1 VATRFLAMM
10 STVALLTGCAQDPH
24 QLAQRAAARGDDFA
38 RRGQA
43 KAALLEYRNAVRAW
57 PTWGAAHEKLGDTL
71 ADLGRRVE
79 AYRAYAASSRIV
91 GAEELP
97 YTEDG
102 LRAVVSRTPGLVAAR
117 IALADLLLSQEAVVE
132 AEEHLLAATAA
143 QPGHELANR
152 ALAAIYLA
160 RGERATAEHH
170 LRIAA
175 AHQPQRYRSQLA
187 LADYLMEEA
196 QYPEARQVLEQA
208 RDVPRFSAAATVR
221 IAAIDYEEGAIETAH
236 RSLAIL
242 LQLEPTAEAW
252 TLKGQW
258 LFREDNLTEAL
269 AAAQAALALNWQLA
283 AAQNLA
289 SAIRREQL
297 WPR

>member
-1 VATRFLAMM
+1 VATRFLTLM
-10 STVALLTGCAQDPH
+10 SAVTLLTGCAQDPQ
-24 QLAQRAAARGDDFA
+24 QLARRAAARGDDFA

-43 KAALLEYRNAVRAW
+43 RAALLEYRNAVRAW

-71 ADLGRRVE
+71 AELGRPLD
-79 AYRAYAASSRIV
+79 AYRAYATSSRIV

-102 LRAVVSRTPGLVAAR
+102 LRAVVSRTPDLIAAR
-117 IALADLLLSQEAVVE
+117 IALADLLLSQKAVAE

-160 RGERATAEHH
+160 RGERSTAEKH
-170 LRIAA
+170 LLVAA

-187 LADYLMEEA
+187 LADYLIEEGR
-196 QYPEARQVLEQA
+196 YPEARQVLEQA
-208 RDVPRFSAAATVR
+208 RDTARFSAAATLR
-221 IAAIDYEEGAIETAH
+221 IAAIDYQEGSTESAH
-236 RSLAIL
+236 RSLAAL
-242 LQLEPTAEAW
+242 LELEPTAEAW

-258 LFREDNLTEAL
+258 LFREDNLTDAF
-269 AAAQAALALNWQLA
+269 AAAQAALALDWKLG
-283 AAQNLA
+283 AAQALA
-289 SAIRREQL
+289 SEIRREQL
-297 WPR
+297 WPK

>member
-1 VATRFLAMM
+1 VCTRLLATI
-10 STVALLTGCAQDPH
+10 STLALLTGCAQDPQ
-24 QLAQRAAARGDDFA
+24 QLAQKAAARGDDFA
-38 RRGQA
+38 RRRQP

-57 PTWGAAHEKLGDTL
+57 PTWGAAYEKLGDTL
-71 ADLGRRVE
+71 ADLGRPLE
-79 AYRAYAASSRIV
+79 AYRAYATSSRIV

-132 AEEHLLAATAA
+132 AEEQLLAATAA

-160 RGERATAEHH
+160 QGQRAAAEDH
-170 LRIAA
+170 LRVAA
-175 AHQPQRYRSQLA
+175 AHHPQRYRSQLA

-196 QYPEARQVLEQA
+196 RYPEARQMLEQA
-208 RDVPRFSAAATVR
+208 RNTARLSGAATLR
-221 IAAIDYEEGAIETAH
+221 IAAIDYEEGAVEAAH
-236 RSLAIL
+236 RSLADL
-242 LQLEPTAEAW
+242 LELEPTAEAW

-258 LFREDNLTEAL
+258 LFREDKLTDAF
-269 AAAQAALALNWQLA
+269 AAAQAALALDWRLA
-283 AAQNLA
+283 AAQTLA

-297 WPR
+297 WSR

>member
-1 VATRFLAMM
+1 VTTRFLAMM
-10 STVALLTGCAQDPH
+10 STVALLTGCAQDP
-24 QLAQRAAARGDDFA
+24 QQVAQRAAARGDDFA

-71 ADLGRRVE
+71 ADLGRPLE
-79 AYRAYAASSRIV
+79 AYRAYATSSRIV

-102 LRAVVSRTPGLVAAR
+102 LRAVVARTPGLVAAR
-117 IALADLLLSQEAVVE
+117 IALADLLLSEEAVVE

-170 LRIAA
+170 LRVAA
-175 AHQPQRYRSQLA
+175 VHQPQRYRSQLA
-187 LADYLMEEA
+187 LADYLIEETR
-196 QYPEARQVLEQA
+196 YPEARHVLKQA
-208 RDVPRFSAAATVR
+208 RDIARFSGAATLR
-221 IAAIDYEEGAIETAH
+221 IAGIDYEEGAIESAH
-236 RSLAIL
+236 RSLADL
-242 LQLEPTAEAW
+242 LELEPTAEAW

-258 LFREDNLTEAL
+258 LFREDNLTDAF
-269 AAAQAALALNWQLA
+269 AAAQAALTLDWHLA
-283 AAQNLA
+283 AAQTLA
-289 SAIRREQL
+289 SAIRRKQL